1 MLFVVGSGFALALAA
16 PYAHRR
22 WPAAAGWMLALLP
35 FALAIS
41 LIVQAL
47 AAENGFVRAAYPWVP
62 SLGISL
68 SFRLDGLS
76 LLFAVLVALVGGF
89 VLIYAGG
96 YLAGHA
102 QLGRFY
108 ALLLVFMASML
119 GLVLADNLLA
129 LFVFWELTSVSSY
142 LLIGFDHQRE
152 RARAAALQALLV
164 TGLGGLALLAGFLL
178 LGQAGGTFEV
188 SELPA
193 RAGGFPA
200 HSNYVPVLLLVLA
213 GAFSKSAQF
222 PFHFWLP
229 DAMEAPAPVSAYL
242 HAAAMVKA
250 GVYLLARLSPVLAGT
265 DLWTYLVG
273 GTGALTM
280 LVGAWLACRQT
291 YLKRILAYST
301 VSALGT
307 LMALL
312 GLGTPAAVTAALV
325 FFLGHVFYKGALFLA
340 AGNLEHETG
349 TGDIYQL
356 GGLKRRMPWTALAA
370 LSAAAAMAGLPP
382 TLGFIAKES
391 ALAAALAS
399 PLAAELATT
408 LLVAASAFIIAA
420 AGLVAWR
427 PFFGDSKMQL
437 GSVREAPPSMVL
449 GPLALGSGGLLL
461 GLLPG
466 AAGQAVAAA
475 AGAVSPAS
483 EAVRLHLWH
492 GWNLGLLLT
501 AVSLAA
507 GLVLFAA
514 SRRIAS
520 LAAPAILSSL
530 GPAAWY
536 RGVLDATLRIAAVQT
551 RWLQSGYVRAYLR
564 MVFAAAAGLVAA
576 GMWKHPIALAASAS
590 GEAQFPEVLLVGLVT
605 GAVVAAVISP
615 SRLGAIAALGVVG
628 YGIALIFLLQGAPD
642 LAITQFIV
650 ESLVVV
656 LFVFAFYRL
665 PRFARISPP
674 SARWQDLI
682 LAATVGTMM
691 FLLTLAS
698 AGSVVHPP
706 ISDYYSDQA
715 WLQAHGRNIVNVILV
730 DFRALDTFGEITVL
744 AAAALGVYALLCLRS
759 GRREP

>member
-312 GLGTPAAVTAALV
+312 GLGMPAAVTAALV

-507 GLVLFAA
+507 L
-514 SRRIAS
+514 
-520 LAAPAILSSL
+520 L
-530 GPAAWY
+530 GPLCSEPPHRVAGGAGNPVKLGARSLVSGRFGRDAAD
-536 RGVLDATLRIAAVQT
+536 RRCPDPMASVRLR
-551 RWLQSGYVRAYLR
+551 
-564 MVFAAAAGLVAA
+564 AGLPPDGFCGSSRVGGGRPVEASDRAGCVRVRRSAISRGLTRRVGDGGGGGGGDFAVAT
-576 GMWKHPIALAASAS
+576 GRHRRS
-590 GEAQFPEVLLVGLVT
+590 GSG
-605 GAVVAAVISP
+605 
-615 SRLGAIAALGVVG
+615 RLRHR
-628 YGIALIFLLQGAPD
+628 PD
-642 LAITQFIV
+642 LSAPRGAGPGHHPV
-650 ESLVVV
+650 
-656 LFVFAFYRL
+656 YR
-665 PRFARISPP
+665 
-674 SARWQDLI
+674 
-682 LAATVGTMM
+682 
-691 FLLTLAS
+691 
-698 AGSVVHPP
+698 
-706 ISDYYSDQA
+706 
-715 WLQAHGRNIVNVILV
+715 
-730 DFRALDTFGEITVL
+730 
-744 AAAALGVYALLCLRS
+744 
-759 GRREP
+759 